1 MSVQRYP
8 TSLVSGKELVVVNT
22 HNSAYDGGYLKPLEM
37 TYLKGFLLAE
47 YEKGNYVVVGGDWN
61 QNPPGVS
68 NDQVSIAAGVLPSTS
83 YQPSQIDEKFMPGN
97 WQWVFDP
104 TVPTS
109 RSLVDVLDY
118 GRTSVALIDYYLIS
132 PNIEAIEVK
141 GFNLKFQYSDHNPV
155 MMNIRLK
162 DL

>member
-1 MSVQRYP
+1 
-8 TSLVSGKELVVVNT
+8 
-22 HNSAYDGGYLKPLEM
+22 
-37 TYLKGFLLAE
+37 

-68 NDQVSIAAGVLPSTS
+68 NDEVSIAAGVLPSTS
-83 YQPSQIDEKFMPGN
+83 YKPSQIDEKFMPGN